1 MTSSR
6 ENILIKRPD
15 IVHNWRSGKSS
26 STLNRATKSSKAIVF
41 STHWNLVNMPCLVQP
56 SFYSPHDLRWISSL
70 NEKHTKFHGRCRCLS
85 LHHFQRLLGR
95 FFNDLSSAKLSS
107 FFLGCSRR
115 FRTIVDG
122 RQRSRYQSLP
132 RRIQAC
138 FFSRLHW
145 PQWLDLHDWLL
156 LAGCWRSLDV
166 KNQKFGME
174 AKKQDVN
181 TENERITFNAIY

>member
-56 SFYSPHDLRWISSL
+56 SFYSPHNLRWISSL

-107 FFLGCSRR
+107 FFWDVLGVSGPLWMGDSVLGTSPYHGGYKPASFLVCTGLNGWICTIGYCWLVAGGLLML
-115 FRTIVDG
+115 RTK
-122 RQRSRYQSLP
+122 SLGWK
-132 RRIQAC
+132 
-138 FFSRLHW
+138 L
-145 PQWLDLHDWLL
+145 
-156 LAGCWRSLDV
+156 
-166 KNQKFGME
+166 KNKM
-174 AKKQDVN
+174 
-181 TENERITFNAIY
+181 